1 MKISELSAATDVP
14 VGTIKFYLRE
24 GLLPAGERTSRT
36 TARYGQGHVERIRL
50 VRALTD
56 AGGLGIDQ
64 VRRVITVIDA
74 DDPPRLDVLATAQD
88 ALVGGDLP
96 VGAHECSAAPDA
108 GYSSQIRAPQ
118 LREPGEPGEP
128 GEPDESGESGAPG
141 ESDESAPGPE
151 VPGEP
156 DGSAPESGD
165 LIPSRARTWAA
176 RRNWFSYDGDR
187 VIERFESAWAAC
199 EEAGVDVDEARMDEY
214 ADAVERIARIDV
226 GSLPAGADDAVRR
239 VIVGTVMLEPVL
251 AALRLLAQRQIAV
264 TDHQGGSGD
273 T

>member
-14 VGTIKFYLRE
+14 VGTIKYYLRE

-88 ALVGGDLP
+88 ALVGGNRP
-96 VGAHECSAAPDA
+96 VGDHECSAVPGAGHSPQNWAPE
-108 GYSSQIRAPQ
+108 P
-118 LREPGEPGEP
+118 REH
-128 GEPDESGESGAPG
+128 GEPDESGESGTPG

-156 DGSAPESGD
+156 DESAPEPGGP
-165 LIPSRARTWAA
+165 IPSRARTWAA
-176 RRNWFSYDGDR
+176 A
-187 VIERFESAWAAC
+187 E
-199 EEAGVDVDEARMDEY
+199 
-214 ADAVERIARIDV
+214 IDT
-226 GSLPAGADDAVRR
+226 ATVR
-239 VIVGTVMLEPVL
+239 T
-251 AALRLLAQRQIAV
+251 
-264 TDHQGGSGD
+264 
-273 T
+273 